1 MNTSFFYFLFFVLTA
16 DGIMVFLTPV
26 VVYTLTE
33 SIEYAGMSYAIW
45 WLPRLILIP
54 LVGKLIDSIGVRPLS
69 IIADM
74 VKIVGCVFLLLFE
87 FKDPLIV
94 SIAFGIVGSFV
105 SIGNSQT
112 IIAYEK
118 IIALLSQQKEHHV
131 NLISRM
137 DFLGMVIGPI
147 IGMLLI
153 DIGYQYILFIPCL
166 LYFSNA
172 CYFLFT
178 KANLSIDV
186 NESKEITR
194 KFSNEN
200 NTNSLGFILSVP
212 IILGTI
218 GVAVGNNF
226 FDGLVESAGT
236 AIIDQA
242 MALPVKYFGFIDVAA
257 GVCGVLGTY
266 IYSLISSRVSR
277 RGLLIFGLIAIV
289 IPSIMLVSNIN
300 SIWIFVISYSL
311 TIIGKVITGN
321 INRIIRIEVIPTKVL
336 ASTSSLIVL
345 IGQLILPVTGLLL
358 FLFGG
363 KPYIV
368 SYFMMLSI
376 SITLVSGCVLY
387 AYMGHKYIKQ

>member
-1 MNTSFFYFLFFVLTA
+1 MNTSFFYFLFLVLTA
-16 DGIMVFLTPV
+16 DSIMVFLTPV
-26 VVYTLTE
+26 VVYTLTG

-69 IIADM
+69 IISDI

-94 SIAFGIVGSFV
+94 SIAFGIVGSLV

-112 IIAYEK
+112 MIAYEK
-118 IIALLSQQKEHHV
+118 IIALLSQRKEHHV

-147 IGMLLI
+147 IGMLLL

-172 CYFLFT
+172 GYFLFT

-200 NTNSLGFILSVP
+200 NTNPLGFILSIP

-218 GVAVGNNF
+218 GVAIGNNF

-242 MALPVKYFGFIDVAA
+242 MALPVKYFGFIDIAA
-257 GVCGVLGTY
+257 GLCGVLGTY
-266 IYSLISSRVSR
+266 VYSIVFKRISRQR
-277 RGLLIFGLIAIV
+277 LLVFGLITIIV
-289 IPSIMLVSNIN
+289 PSVMLVSNMN

-321 INRIIRIEVIPTKVL
+321 INRIIRIEVIPTTIL
-336 ASTSSLIVL
+336 ASTSSIIVL
-345 IGQLILPVTGLLL
+345 IGQLILPITGFLL

-363 KPYIV
+363 KSHVV
-368 SYFMMLSI
+368 SYLMVLSI
-376 SITLVSGCVLY
+376 AITLISGCVLY
-387 AYMGHKYIKQ
+387 VYMKKEH

>member
-1 MNTSFFYFLFFVLTA
+1 
-16 DGIMVFLTPV
+16 MVFLTPV
-26 VVYTLTE
+26 VVYTLTG

-69 IIADM
+69 ILSDVI
-74 VKIVGCVFLLLFE
+74 KIIGCIFLLLFE
-87 FKDPLIV
+87 FKDSLTV
-94 SIAFGIVGSFV
+94 SIAFGIVGSLV

-112 IIAYEK
+112 MIAYEK
-118 IIALLSQQKEHHV
+118 IIALLSQQKELHV

-153 DIGYQYILFIPCL
+153 DIGYQYILFISCL

-178 KANLSIDV
+178 KENLNAHV
-186 NESKEITR
+186 KGNKEII
-194 KFSNEN
+194 SQPCHEN
-200 NTNSLGFILSVP
+200 NINSLGFILSVP

-218 GVAVGNNF
+218 GVAIGNNF
-226 FDGLVESAGT
+226 FDGLVESAGA
-236 AIIDQA
+236 AIIDQS

-266 IYSLISSRVSR
+266 FYSIVFNRITR
-277 RGLLIFGLIAIV
+277 RCLLIFGLIIIV
-289 IPSIMLVSNIN
+289 IPSIMLVLNMN

-321 INRIIRIEVIPTKVL
+321 INRIIRIEVIPTTIL
-336 ASTSSLIVL
+336 ASTSSIIVL
-345 IGQLILPVTGLLL
+345 IGQSILPITGCLL

-363 KPYIV
+363 KAHIV
-368 SYFMMLSI
+368 GYLMWLSI
-376 SITLVSGCVLY
+376 VITLVSGCVLSL
-387 AYMGHKYIKQ
+387 YMKNRHDQL